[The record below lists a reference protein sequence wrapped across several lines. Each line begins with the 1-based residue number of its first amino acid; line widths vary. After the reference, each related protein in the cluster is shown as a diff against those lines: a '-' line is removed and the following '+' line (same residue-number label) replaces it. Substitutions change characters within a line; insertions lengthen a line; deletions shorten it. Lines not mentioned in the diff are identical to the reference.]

1 MISVQYTR
9 MNSFDNCNWVKHL
22 LDDSF
27 QNKRQIAHFWCVGQL
42 FISNIMPVIEGRK
55 KLELFDVKELKSGQ
69 SCRCQRSVSL
79 FTFECGSRGE
89 WDAQKTKVAAPV
101 CNTLRRSRR
110 RRSRSFSFVVLGGCG
125 MLFSITLAIFQPFF
139 VSHSARTHTIFSPP
153 TRKCTCARHC
163 DFTSAD
169 RPTGAASFEVK
180 SSVRAALS
188 SLARAA
194 RRPPI
199 CPVDRPC
206 RFNICIPPRADVQL
220 TRAAALFFLCG
231 SSSLDWT
238 LHLRRF
244 SYWNARSRGCMRR
257 LSLMLRK
264 VTRVIYLF
272 IITFIVS
279 WVNMIHLET
288 PLRALCR
295 DFLYSIKEIN

>member
-1 MISVQYTR
+1 MRRKRKWPRRCVIHWDAADDGGLGH
-9 MNSFDNCNWVKHL
+9 FHL
-22 LDDSF
+22 LRSEAAGCFF
-27 QNKRQIAHFWCVGQL
+27 QWHSQFSSHFL
-42 FISNIMPVIEGRK
+42 
-55 KLELFDVKELKSGQ
+55 
-69 SCRCQRSVSL
+69 
-79 FTFECGSRGE
+79 SRILH
-89 WDAQKTKVAAPV
+89 V
-101 CNTLRRSRR
+101 
-110 RRSRSFSFVVLGGCG
+110 
-125 MLFSITLAIFQPFF
+125 
-139 VSHSARTHTIFSPP
+139 P
-153 TRKCTCARHC
+153 TRFFPRRPGNALVHVIAILRAP
-163 DFTSAD
+163 SD

-220 TRAAALFFLCG
+220 TRAAALFLLCG
-231 SSSLDWT
+231 SSSDWT

-244 SYWNARSRGCMRR
+244 SYWNARSRGCLRR

-295 DFLYSIKEIN
+295 DFLYSVREIN